1 MGHPIPEK
9 MDAPSGIEAS
19 SFGIAVD
26 RRRFQK
32 DQIYL
37 QHLGG
42 PRGHPIYQP
51 LSSAQTHK
59 QCNSFDHFQL
69 RDDRM
74 ADLLLAALLQESPN
88 TIHRYLKILDLHQKL
103 HPERDVFCGTLLGPD
118 DI

>member
-1 MGHPIPEK
+1 
-9 MDAPSGIEAS
+9 MDAPWGIEAS

-26 RRRFQK
+26 RRHFQK
-32 DQIYL
+32 GRICP

-51 LSSAQTHK
+51 LSFAQTHK

-74 ADLLLAALLQESPN
+74 ADLLLAALLQELPN
-88 TIHRYLKILDLHQKL
+88 TIHQYLKILGQHQKL
-103 HPERDVFCGTLLGPD
+103 HL
-118 DI
+118 